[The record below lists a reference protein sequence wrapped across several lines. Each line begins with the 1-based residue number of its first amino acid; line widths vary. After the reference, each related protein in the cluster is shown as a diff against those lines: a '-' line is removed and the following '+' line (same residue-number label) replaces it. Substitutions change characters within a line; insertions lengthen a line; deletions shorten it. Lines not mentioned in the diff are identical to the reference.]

1 MVDALIFGVAEPRSG
16 RSCRTRLRQQPGK
29 IPDFSIV
36 SSRMMPAE
44 TAAQPTVRTRDLG
57 VSGSLTLLAV
67 FAAGA
72 TLRFLDLTRK
82 PFWFDECFSV
92 VAARL
97 DWPNFLH
104 LLWWREGNMS
114 LYYVLLRGWLHFGG
128 TEFFIRA
135 LSVVLAVAGLPAIY
149 WLACILFD
157 RRTAIIS
164 VALLSVNAYHIRYA
178 QEARSYS
185 LFFLLAVLSSG
196 FFCAYLEMPSRGN
209 LLGYILTSIFC
220 VYGHFYALLLI
231 GTQTVALG
239 MSGKHSPAK
248 GRSAE
253 VGSLRE
259 LRRGWIW
266 ICVAVLPVVIFIAKT
281 GAGPIRWI
289 HRPGIR
295 DLTVFY
301 ERLAGNGGWVL
312 LALYLAACTVAVVP
326 FINQIFTRESETC
339 GELWRVQFLLLWLLF
354 PVILAALLSLAR
366 PIFLARYF
374 IFCLPPFIL
383 LAAAGLGRL
392 KKPWQMGALLA
403 VMLLLSVKGTLAYYD
418 HDFDLE
424 RDAIGAASNYLLDH
438 AQPSDAAI
446 FYIPGTRVGYEFY
459 QSLRG
464 VPGPEIIYP
473 KHGDRLEYRDF
484 TGKPTAEFLGS
495 IPRQYER
502 VWVVLMNN
510 VATDKGGISRPDATT
525 LMLSDVMTQS
535 FPSMQQ
541 WEFPDVEVRL
551 YSKH

>member
-1 MVDALIFGVAEPRSG
+1 MVDALISG
-16 RSCRTRLRQQPGK
+16 PADPTVGPQSGNRGRANRP
-29 IPDFSIV
+29 IFSIV

-44 TAAQPTVRTRDLG
+44 TAAQPTVRARGLG
-57 VSGSLTLLAV
+57 VSESLTLLV
-67 FAAGA
+67 LFAAGA
-72 TLRFLDLTRK
+72 TLRFRFLTRK

-97 DWPNFLH
+97 DWRNFLH

-128 TEFFIRA
+128 TEFFIRS

-157 RRTAIIS
+157 RRTAIIA

-196 FFCAYLEMPSRGN
+196 FFCAYLEKPSRRN
-209 LLGYILTSIFC
+209 LLGYVSSSVFC
-220 VYGHFYALLLI
+220 VYAHFYALPLL
-231 GTQTVALG
+231 GTQGLALW
-239 MSGKHSPAK
+239 MAEKHSPAR
-248 GRSAE
+248 GRNDE

-259 LRRGWIW
+259 LRRAWIW
-266 ICVAVLPVVIFIAKT
+266 IGVSVLPLIVFIAKT

-289 HRPGIR
+289 QRPGIR
-295 DLTVFY
+295 DIAVFY
-301 ERLAGNGGWVL
+301 ERLVGNGGWVL
-312 LALYLAACTVAVVP
+312 LALYLAACAVAVAP
-326 FINQIFTRESETC
+326 FVDQIFTREGLAE
-339 GELWRVQFLLLWLLF
+339 GKLWRVRFLLLWLLF
-354 PVILAALLSLAR
+354 PVILTGILSLAR
-366 PIFLARYF
+366 PVFLGRYF
-374 IFCLPPFIL
+374 IFVLPPFIL

-392 KKPWQMGALLA
+392 NKRWQLGVALA
-403 VMLLLSVKGTLAYYD
+403 VMLVFSVKGTLAYYNS
-418 HDFDLE
+418 DFDLE
-424 RDAIGAASNYLLDH
+424 RDAIGPASNYVLDH
-438 AQPSDAAI
+438 AQSGDTVI

-459 QSLRG
+459 RSLRG
-464 VPGPEIIYP
+464 DSGPEVIYP
-473 KHGDRLEYRDF
+473 RHGDQLEYRDF
-484 TGKPTAEFLGS
+484 TGKPTAEFFAS

-502 VWVVLMNN
+502 VWIVLMNN
-510 VATDKGGISRPDATT
+510 VSTNKGGDSHPDPTT
-525 LMLSDVMTQS
+525 LMLSGMMAQS